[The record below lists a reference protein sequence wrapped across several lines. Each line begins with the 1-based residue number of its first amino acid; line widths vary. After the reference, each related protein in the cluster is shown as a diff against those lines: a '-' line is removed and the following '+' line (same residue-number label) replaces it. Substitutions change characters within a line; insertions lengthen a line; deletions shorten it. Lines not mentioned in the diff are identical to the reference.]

1 MTDAKGLVTFDT
13 AMFKEALGRFV
24 TGVTV
29 VTALEEDQP
38 VGFTC
43 QSFVSLS
50 LDPPLVALAP
60 AKSST
65 SWPRIAKAGSLCV
78 NVLGDH
84 QHEVCRKFAVSGG
97 DKFAGVPWHRAEIG
111 GAPIIDG
118 SLAWVNCSVELIHDA
133 GDHELVIGR
142 VIDIGLGEGTP
153 LLFYRSELTVIA
165 EPATGSETAKSTAS
179 ATQQPAPPHR
189 ESRLPPEKDGT

>member
-1 MTDAKGLVTFDT
+1 MTESSAAMTIDT
-13 AMFKEALGRFV
+13 ALFKEALGRFV

-29 VTALEEDQP
+29 VTALEEGKP

-65 SWPRIAKAGSLCV
+65 SWPRIVKAGSFCV
-78 NVLGDH
+78 NVLADY
-84 QHEVCRKFAVSGG
+84 QQDVCRRFAISGG
-97 DKFAGVPWHRAEIG
+97 DKFAGVSWHPAVTG
-111 GAPIIDG
+111 GAPVIDG
-118 SLAWVNCSVELIHDA
+118 SLAWVNCAVELIHDA

-142 VIDIGLGEGTP
+142 VLDLGLGDGLP
-153 LLFYRSELTVIA
+153 LLFYNSAFASLVEAAPDPAPLTA
-165 EPATGSETAKSTAS
+165 R
-179 ATQQPAPPHR
+179 QPAPHATT
-189 ESRLPPEKDGT
+189 EKDGT

>member
-1 MTDAKGLVTFDT
+1 MTDASGTAGAKGATAAVNFDT
-13 AMFKEALGRFV
+13 ALFKEALGRFV

-29 VTALEEDQP
+29 VTALEDDQP

-84 QHEVCRKFAVSGG
+84 QQEVCRKFAVSGG
-97 DKFAGVPWHRAEIG
+97 DKFAGVSWHRAEIG

-142 VIDIGLGEGTP
+142 VLDIGLGEGSP
-153 LLFYRSELTVIA
+153 LLYYRSAFNLIA
-165 EPATGSETAKSTAS
+165 ETGDDAS
-179 ATQQPAPPHR
+179 ADTPGRPG
-189 ESRLPPEKDGT
+189 S

>member
-1 MTDAKGLVTFDT
+1 MTDATHAVTFDT
-13 AMFKEALGRFV
+13 AMFKEAVGRFV

-29 VTALEEDQP
+29 VTALEDEEP

-65 SWPRIAKAGSLCV
+65 SWPRIAKAGSFCV

-84 QHEVCRKFAVSGG
+84 QQEVCRKFAVSGG
-97 DKFAGVPWHRAEIG
+97 DKFAGVSWHRATG

-118 SLAWVNCSVELIHDA
+118 SLAWVNCGLELIHDA

-142 VIDIGLGEGTP
+142 VLDLGLGEGSP
-153 LLFYRSELTVIA
+153 LLFY
-165 EPATGSETAKSTAS
+165 KSTLSLVTEA
-179 ATQQPAPPHR
+179 APAG
-189 ESRLPPEKDGT
+189 PPEAAHNSGPHDPMPRDGT

>member
-1 MTDAKGLVTFDT
+1 MTDPAGTTGTAGAVTFDT
-13 AMFKEALGRFV
+13 TLFKEALGRFV

-29 VTALEEDQP
+29 VTALEEGQP

-65 SWPRIAKAGSLCV
+65 SWPRIAKAGSFCV

-142 VIDIGLGEGTP
+142 VLDIGLGEGSP
-153 LLFYRSELTVIA
+153 LLFYRSAFHLVADTGGEAGGDTPPR
-165 EPATGSETAKSTAS
+165 PAS
-179 ATQQPAPPHR
+179 
-189 ESRLPPEKDGT
+189 

>member
-1 MTDAKGLVTFDT
+1 MTDATDAVTFDI
-13 AMFKEALGRFV
+13 ARFKEALSRFV

-29 VTALEEDQP
+29 VTALEDDQP

-65 SWPRIAKAGSLCV
+65 SWPRIAKAGSLCI
-78 NVLGDH
+78 NVLADH
-84 QHEVCRKFAVSGG
+84 QQELCRKFAVSGG
-97 DKFAGVPWHRAEIG
+97 DKFAGVAWHRAEIG
-111 GAPIIDG
+111 GAPIIEG

-142 VIDIGLGEGTP
+142 VLDLGLGEGSP
-153 LLFYRSELTVIA
+153 LLFYKSAFNQIVEPVP
-165 EPATGSETAKSTAS
+165 EPAAASTPTAVEPPSPPGSPSR
-179 ATQQPAPPHR
+179 PPT
-189 ESRLPPEKDGT
+189 EKDGT